1 MQLAVTKRMSNNFQF
16 NGAYTLS
23 RSQDENSVDP
33 GSTAGGGKPDTP
45 NSGFVVQ
52 GDSRNPDASYAL
64 SDFDRTHRFAGSFVW
79 NLPAGFRISGY
90 GQLQSG
96 VPYSIYAAEPETG
109 NVSQY
114 SSLRLGSGG
123 LYRLGFG
130 RPSLCGTLDDLKQ
143 EGPDPTEQA
152 FNAAALCS
160 PQTAAGGY
168 PGNLGFGNLERNALR
183 AKYQKRLDLMFAK
196 TFTFGAKV
204 FELKWD
210 IFNVLDWVNYA
221 IPNNVIG
228 DAGTDFGKI
237 TDTVGGPRVMQI
249 GARFVF

>member
-1 MQLAVTKRMSNNFQF
+1 VTKRLSNNFQF
-16 NGAYTLS
+16 NLAYTLS
-23 RSQDENSVDP
+23 RSKDENSVDP
-33 GSTAGGGKPDTP
+33 GSTAGSGKPDVP

-79 NLPAGFRISGY
+79 NLPAGFRLSGY
-90 GQLQSG
+90 GQVQSG
-96 VPYSIYAAEPETG
+96 IPYSIVAAEPEVGT
-109 NVSQY
+109 VSQY

-130 RPSLCGTLDDLKQ
+130 RPSLCGSLDDLKR

-152 FNAAALCS
+152 FDPSVLCS
-160 PQTAAGGY
+160 PLTAAGGY
-168 PGNLGFGNLERNALR
+168 PDNLGFGNLGRNVLR
-183 AKYQKRLDLMFAK
+183 AKYQKRVDLMLAK
-196 TFTFGAKV
+196 TFTFGERFV
-204 FELKWD
+204 EVRWD
-210 IFNVLDWVNYA
+210 VFNVFNWTNFA
-221 IPNNVIG
+221 PPNNVIG

-237 TDTVGGPRVMQI
+237 TDSVGGPRVMQL